1 VPARYPFHLYALQDA
16 GAASYF
22 TDCALRD
29 SFFRAFT
36 AHYTNNTLVERN
48 VAFNVSGFTFYLED
62 GVEESNAFNYNFAGQ
77 ARVLNR

>member
-1 VPARYPFHLYALQDA
+1 MHYTNNTLVELQDA

-36 AHYTNNTLVERN
+36 VHYTNNTLVERN
-48 VAFNVSGFTFYLED
+48 VAFNVSGFAFYLED
-62 GVEESNAFNYNFAGQ
+62 ALRRETHSTTISPVRQEF
-77 ARVLNR
+77 